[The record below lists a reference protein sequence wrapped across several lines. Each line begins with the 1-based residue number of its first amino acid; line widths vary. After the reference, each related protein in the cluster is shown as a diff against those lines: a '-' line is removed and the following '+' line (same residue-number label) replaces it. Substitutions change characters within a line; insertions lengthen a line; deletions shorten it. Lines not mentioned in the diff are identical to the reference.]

1 MVSPKDKATSVCGA
15 DGFKAEKYEQA
26 NSSADTDQTQAAAPI
41 KAQLQRMGW
50 ACFELSDGSFVVS
63 RWGQC
68 RPLPSLHAVHA
79 FAKQIG
85 GRPC

>member
-1 MVSPKDKATSVCGA
+1 MVTPNGKAPDA
-15 DGFKAEKYEQA
+15 A
-26 NSSADTDQTQAAAPI
+26 NIEGPLDTHKSQNKFTADTDAMQAAAPI

-85 GRPC
+85 GAA